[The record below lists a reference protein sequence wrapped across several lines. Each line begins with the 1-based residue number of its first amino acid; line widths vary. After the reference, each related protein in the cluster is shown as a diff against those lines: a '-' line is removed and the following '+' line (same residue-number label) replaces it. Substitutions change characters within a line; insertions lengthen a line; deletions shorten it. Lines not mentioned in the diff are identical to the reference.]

1 MNTFTN
7 IFGGIADGIRARRL
21 HGELD
26 RMSDRR
32 LADIG
37 LTRADLPR
45 KAVEW
50 ATRR

>member
-1 MNTFTN
+1 VRRFNLL
-7 IFGGIADGIRARRL
+7 GGIADGIRAARL
-21 HGELD
+21 HGELS

-37 LTRADLPR
+37 LTRQDLPR

-50 ATRR
+50 SARR

>member
-1 MNTFTN
+1 MSGLSTF
-7 IFGGIADGIRARRL
+7 FGGIADGIRAKRL

-37 LTRADLPR
+37 LTRHELPR

-50 ATRR
+50 SSRR